1 MDAST
6 TGCAAAGLALL
17 YVIYRRFTRISIAD
31 VPGPAPE
38 SFLLGNLRELF
49 QEQAGE
55 SDFLWQK
62 EFGDCLRIKGALGED
77 GLLISDPKAIQYIFQ
92 TSGYNFPKW
101 HERREFS
108 RMFNGRSLTWAEGST
123 HKRQRK
129 VMLPAFGAPETKA
142 LLPVFQSVA
151 EQMTSKWKDILDVS
165 DSQSVELNV
174 TSYLTRATLD
184 AIGIGAFDY
193 NFGAMEDGNNPVVRA
208 YSNLLVDT
216 FGRPSA
222 LRIFAQGIMH
232 HVPSPIL
239 TKIFDNLN
247 SPSVGRVREMTRML
261 GKLGK
266 QLVDEKS
273 GALSLGGKGSRDV
286 MSLLVRANVA
296 EDDRVKLSEDEMLSQ
311 MRTIMFAG
319 HETITNTMGFILLE
333 LARHPEVQA
342 RLREEIRATEAAVR
356 ARGAS
361 TFTNGDLEG
370 MVYTVAVMK
379 EVMRI
384 HPVVP
389 HLFRESTRD
398 DAVPLF
404 KPITTS
410 SGKVLDEVPIPKGMK
425 IIISVAA
432 YNRNKD
438 VWGDDAHAFDP
449 DRWLSND
456 GDGRKT
462 KAPSLGVYGNLLTFA
477 SGLRSCIGWRFAV
490 MEVQAFLIELI
501 SNFEFSLTENSKQ
514 LRRES
519 CGVMVSTVEGEVE
532 KGGQVPLRIPVVD
545 RD

>member
-6 TGCAAAGLALL
+6 TSCAAAGLALV

-31 VPGPAPE
+31 VQGPAPE

-49 QEQAGE
+49 QEQVGE

-62 EFGDCLRIKGALGED
+62 EFGDCLRIRGALGED
-77 GLLISDPKAIQYIFQ
+77 RLLVSDPKAIQYIFQ

-108 RMFNGRSLTWAEGST
+108 RMVNGRGLTWAEGSA

-142 LLPVFQSVA
+142 LLPVFQSA
-151 EQMTSKWKDILDVS
+151 AGEITSKWKDILDVS
-165 DSQSVELNV
+165 NDLSVELNV

-184 AIGIGAFDY
+184 AIGVGAFDY
-193 NFGAMEDGNNPVVRA
+193 NFEAMEDGNNPVVKA
-208 YSNLLVDT
+208 YSNIVIDT
-216 FGRPSA
+216 FGRPST

-232 HVPSPIL
+232 HVPSPVL
-239 TKIFDNLN
+239 SKIFDNLN
-247 SPSVGRVREMTRML
+247 SPGLIRAREMTSEL
-261 GKLGK
+261 VKLGK

-273 GALSLGGKGSRDV
+273 GALLGGKGSRDV
-286 MSLLVRANVA
+286 MSLLVKANVA
-296 EDDRVKLSEDEMLSQ
+296 EDEKAQLSEDEMLSQ

-319 HETITNTMGFILLE
+319 HETTTNTLGFILLE

-342 RLREEIRATEAAVR
+342 RLRDEIRATETAVR
-356 ARGAS
+356 ARGSS
-361 TFTNGDLEG
+361 TFTNSDLEG
-370 MVYTVAVMK
+370 MMYTVAVMK

-410 SGKVLDEVPIPKGMK
+410 SGKVLDEVPIPQGMK

-438 VWGDDAHAFDP
+438 VWGDDAHVFNP
-449 DRWLSND
+449 DRWLAND
-456 GDGRKT
+456 GDGRRT

-490 MEVQAFLIELI
+490 MEMQVFLVELI
-501 SNFEFSLTENSKQ
+501 SNFEFSLTQKSEK

-519 CGVMVSTVEGEVE
+519 CLVMVPTVEGEVE
-532 KGGQVPLRIPVVD
+532 KGGQVPLKISVVD